1 MSEVHFFKYL
11 SDYINKAD
19 QHLKKMICTFHNIIK
34 NSLLQSINQE
44 VILQQQQQEYGGSY
58 DVTHQLCYFKN
69 INIRNKRQMK
79 RQNLEQSI
87 KQRIL
92 LLRKDQK
99 QFLTNQYPELAND
112 SSTRPL
118 DIPGEVK
125 TPQVPKN

>member
-1 MSEVHFFKYL
+1 
-11 SDYINKAD
+11 
-19 QHLKKMICTFHNIIK
+19 
-34 NSLLQSINQE
+34 
-44 VILQQQQQEYGGSY
+44 
-58 DVTHQLCYFKN
+58 
-69 INIRNKRQMK
+69 MK

-125 TPQVPKN
+125 TPQVSKN

>member
-44 VILQQQQQEYGGSY
+44 VILQQEYGGSY

-69 INIRNKRQMK
+69 INIRNKR
-79 RQNLEQSI
+79 
-87 KQRIL
+87 
-92 LLRKDQK
+92 
-99 QFLTNQYPELAND
+99 
-112 SSTRPL
+112 
-118 DIPGEVK
+118 
-125 TPQVPKN
+125 